1 MGKDFFEIESKKI
14 KLTDIK
20 SYEITYEEVNKQWIE
35 EVKPNLLV
43 RIILFFASP
52 GTTGVKREIVKSGK
66 RPYDVLII
74 KTIQGDE
81 YRFSKNEYV
90 FDVQEKVREL
100 NQYLNSK

>member
-1 MGKDFFEIESKKI
+1 MGKDFFEIEIKKI

-20 SYEITYEEVNKQWIE
+20 SYEITSEEVNNQRIE
-35 EVKPNLLV
+35 EVKPNVLV

-66 RPYDVLII
+66 RPYDVLI

-100 NQYLNSK
+100 NEYLNSK